1 MYCYDNYEVAQHK
14 NCFYKFINSFS
25 KLNLLVKPITSM
37 KDVHELVRTY
47 EKCLDEEGCIT
58 PDVKAF
64 PIGLLIHLYNKS
76 TRMKHCDKLNDI
88 KQKVRT
94 DSFVSICM
102 IPRKAPCRKDCS
114 LGNTELLPPNRSL

>member
-1 MYCYDNYEVAQHK
+1 MRSNSIMS
-14 NCFYKFINSFS
+14 CFNRFLYSYM
-25 KLNLLVKPITSM
+25 LNLLGKPVTSM

-47 EKCLDEEGCIT
+47 GKCLDEEGNLT

-76 TRMKHCDKLNDI
+76 TLVKHCDKLNDI

-94 DSFVSICM
+94 D
-102 IPRKAPCRKDCS
+102 
-114 LGNTELLPPNRSL
+114 